1 MKLSWK
7 ISAAV
12 FAVCLLLTAI
22 CFAQEESDYR
32 IFGKVTDTSNKAIPD
47 AKIVL
52 KNKEDGRTII
62 MKSKTD
68 GTFEQR
74 FIPHAVYTVTAEKEG
89 FNSIKID
96 TLDLSVV
103 GQEISGDKKEISKQI
118 DFQLK
123 TPQEVEMGDME
134 KKVADDYKKGV
145 EVFKAQKWDEAIAIM
160 QPLSAKV
167 PDRYGPYLIM
177 AAAYDAKNDVDK
189 AIMYY
194 EKTISL
200 QPDIADAH
208 LYLVGN
214 YIKKKDYPKAIEA
227 SKRLLELRPSDIEST
242 CILGNLYNATGNSA
256 EAEAT
261 LKKGIEVASSSATP
275 DPAGAVC
282 YRAYADIQ
290 LKNGDMKGAS
300 ASLKTYLQLR
310 PNAPDKKDIE
320 EMIQVLEQSSQQ

>member
-1 MKLSWK
+1 MKLSLK
-7 ISAAV
+7 ISATV
-12 FAVCLLLTAI
+12 LMICLSAI

-32 IFGKVTDTSNKAIPD
+32 IIGKVTDSSNKAIPD

-52 KNKEDGRTII
+52 KNKEDGKTII
-62 MKSKTD
+62 IKSKTD

-74 FIPHAVYTVTAEKEG
+74 FIPHAIYSVTAEKEG
-89 FNSIKID
+89 YNTIKID
-96 TLDLSVV
+96 TLDLSVL
-103 GQEISGDKKEISKQI
+103 GQEISGEKKEVTKQI

-123 TPQEVEMGDME
+123 TPQELEMVDME
-134 KKVADDYKKGV
+134 KKIADDYKKGV

-208 LYLVGN
+208 LYLVAN

-227 SKRLLELRPSDIEST
+227 SKKLLELRPSDIEST
-242 CILGNLYNATGNSA
+242 CVLGNLYNAAGNSA

-261 LKKGIEVASSSATP
+261 VKKGIELGGSDATS
-275 DPAGAVC
+275 AVC
-282 YRAYADIQ
+282 HRVYADIQ

-300 ASLKTYLQLR
+300 TSLKTYLQLR
-310 PNAPDKKDIE
+310 PSAPDKKDIE
-320 EMIQVLEQSSQQ
+320 EMIQALDQSN